1 MESYIRGLELAEIDF
16 HLFLSTLLSSRLSVI
31 PFRVKCLTF
40 ELFGRN
46 AVQTGRFSGT
56 PNGNLQVVL
65 YTKKKKKKK
74 KTNIGIHVRAC
85 IFE

>member
-1 MESYIRGLELAEIDF
+1 MGPYITGLEAVTIDF
-16 HLFLSTLLSSRLSVI
+16 HLFLSTIPSLFCAI

-46 AVQTGRFSGT
+46 VVQTDLFSGT

-65 YTKKKKKKK
+65 
-74 KTNIGIHVRAC
+74 
-85 IFE
+85 